1 MLNVPKHCWNLYHRT
16 FIIFNEPCQVNWV
29 GKGVPYWHAI
39 SWKCLLTDWLPMT
52 SILSLIQTWINEY
65 LYHIYW
71 QLSSQLSWKKS
82 LLLTCQILGLLVN
95 TLPANEMYPVLNR
108 DNLMIPIQIQLSE
121 KEKTFSQLSVA
132 FLKSR
137 WIFKYFEKKNNPN
150 RFSILEI
157 KDSENVVR

>member
-29 GKGVPYWHAI
+29 GKGVRYWHAI

-82 LLLTCQILGLLVN
+82 LLWTCQILGLLVN

-137 WIFKYFEKKNNPN
+137 WIFKYSQKK
-150 RFSILEI
+150 
-157 KDSENVVR
+157 K